1 MLFRGPLIGP
11 DDYGY
16 NGTRASRTLR
26 SIASL
31 AQSSGFPGPYVIDGI
46 KLAREHE
53 LLLLTV
59 RAAGHHFADHGPSM
73 MSGAQLE
80 DMNRVWVGP
89 PP

>member
-26 SIASL
+26 SIAVWPNRQGSRD
-31 AQSSGFPGPYVIDGI
+31 PYVIDGI